1 MARRKMSLPPDEVLF
16 LRSLSGKI
24 LRARV
29 SELFYLGWS
38 LAAIAEAFDPPR
50 ARATIRSWV
59 TPSSTPYPS
68 RPTPSSSSLSSSS
81 SSLPITAAENSS
93 SPAPSP
99 APSPAL
105 TLSPKPREERRI
117 YDPRSPQLSI
127 AAARKIA
134 DLAPVARQHRAG
146 AAPTGRYAVANDEL
160 NRLCRLHF
168 ERGASIRELA
178 LAAGVS
184 YKAMER
190 RVRA

>member
-1 MARRKMSLPPDEVLF
+1 MARVKVSLPPDEALL

-29 SELFYLGWS
+29 SELFYSGWS

-50 ARATIRSWV
+50 ARSTIRSWL
-59 TPSSTPYPS
+59 TPSPTLYPS
-68 RPTPSSSSLSSSS
+68 RPTPVSSSPSSSS
-81 SSLPITAAENSS
+81 SSLPITAAESCPS
-93 SPAPSP
+93 PAHSPAP
-99 APSPAL
+99 A
-105 TLSPKPREERRI
+105 PKPREERRI

-134 DLAPVARQHRAG
+134 DLAPVARHHRAG

-168 ERGASIRELA
+168 ERGVSIRELA
-178 LAAGVS
+178 LAAGVT

-190 RVRA
+190 RVR

>member
-1 MARRKMSLPPDEVLF
+1 MSLPPDEVLF

-81 SSLPITAAENSS
+81 SSSLPITAAENSS
-93 SPAPSP
+93 SPSPSP
-99 APSPAL
+99 YPAL

-160 NRLCRLHF
+160 TRLCRLHF

>member
-1 MARRKMSLPPDEVLF
+1 MKMSLPPDEALL

-29 SELFYLGWS
+29 SELFYSGWS

-50 ARATIRSWV
+50 ARSTIRSWI
-59 TPSSTPYPS
+59 TPTPTPHPS
-68 RPTPSSSSLSSSS
+68 RPTPVSSPPSSSS
-81 SSLPITAAENSS
+81 SSLITAAESC
-93 SPAPSP
+93 PSP
-99 APSPAL
+99 AHSPSPA
-105 TLSPKPREERRI
+105 PKPREERRI

-134 DLAPVARQHRAG
+134 DLAPVARHHRSG

-168 ERGASIRELA
+168 ERGVSIRELA

-190 RVRA
+190 RVR

>member
-1 MARRKMSLPPDEVLF
+1 MKMSLPPDEALL

-29 SELFYLGWS
+29 SELFYSGWS

-50 ARATIRSWV
+50 ARSTIRSWI
-59 TPSSTPYPS
+59 TPSPTPYPS
-68 RPTPSSSSLSSSS
+68 RPTPVSSPPSSSS
-81 SSLPITAAENSS
+81 SSLITAAESC
-93 SPAPSP
+93 PSP
-99 APSPAL
+99 AHSPSPA
-105 TLSPKPREERRI
+105 PKPREERRI

-134 DLAPVARQHRAG
+134 DLAPVARHHRSG

-168 ERGASIRELA
+168 ERGVSIRELA

-190 RVRA
+190 RVR

>member
-1 MARRKMSLPPDEVLF
+1 MKVSLPPDEAQV

-29 SELFYLGWS
+29 SELFYSGWS

-50 ARATIRSWV
+50 ARSTIRSWIV
-59 TPSSTPYPS
+59 PSPTPYPS
-68 RPTPSSSSLSSSS
+68 RPTPVSSSPS
-81 SSLPITAAENSS
+81 SSLPITAAEDSHP
-93 SPAPSP
+93 PAP
-99 APSPAL
+99 A
-105 TLSPKPREERRI
+105 PKPREERRI

-134 DLAPVARQHRAG
+134 DLAPVARHHRAG

-168 ERGASIRELA
+168 ERGVSIRELA

-190 RVRA
+190 RVR

>member
-1 MARRKMSLPPDEVLF
+1 MKVSLPPDEAQV

-29 SELFYLGWS
+29 SELFYSGWS

-50 ARATIRSWV
+50 ARSTIRSWI
-59 TPSSTPYPS
+59 TPSPTLYPS
-68 RPTPSSSSLSSSS
+68 RPTPSSSSSP
-81 SSLPITAAENSS
+81 SLITAAENPNPA
-93 SPAPSP
+93 PAPSP
-99 APSPAL
+99 A
-105 TLSPKPREERRI
+105 PKPREERRI

-134 DLAPVARQHRAG
+134 DLAPVARHHRAG
-146 AAPTGRYAVANDEL
+146 ASPTGRYAVANDEL

-190 RVRA
+190 RVR

>member
-1 MARRKMSLPPDEVLF
+1 MKMSLPPDEAQV

-29 SELFYLGWS
+29 SELFYSGWS

-50 ARATIRSWV
+50 ARSTVRSWI
-59 TPSSTPYPS
+59 TPSPTPYPS
-68 RPTPSSSSLSSSS
+68 RPTPSSSSSSSS
-81 SSLPITAAENSS
+81 SSLITAAEDSH
-93 SPAPSP
+93 PPSP
-99 APSPAL
+99 APAPA
-105 TLSPKPREERRI
+105 PKPREERRI

-134 DLAPVARQHRAG
+134 DLAPVARHHRAG

-168 ERGASIRELA
+168 ERGVSIRELA
-178 LAAGVS
+178 LAAGVT

-190 RVRA
+190 RVRP

>member
-1 MARRKMSLPPDEVLF
+1 MARVKVSLPPDEAQV

-29 SELFYLGWS
+29 SELFYSGWS

-50 ARATIRSWV
+50 ARSTIRSWIV
-59 TPSSTPYPS
+59 PSPTPYPS
-68 RPTPSSSSLSSSS
+68 RPTPVSSPPSS
-81 SSLPITAAENSS
+81 SSLPITAAESCPS
-93 SPAPSP
+93 PAPAPSP
-99 APSPAL
+99 SP
-105 TLSPKPREERRI
+105 TPKPREERRI

-134 DLAPVARQHRAG
+134 DLAPVARHHRAG

-168 ERGASIRELA
+168 ERGVSIRELA

-190 RVRA
+190 RVR

>member
-1 MARRKMSLPPDEVLF
+1 MARVKVSLPPDEAQV

-29 SELFYLGWS
+29 SELFYSGWS

-50 ARATIRSWV
+50 ARSTIRSWI
-59 TPSSTPYPS
+59 TPSPTLYPS
-68 RPTPSSSSLSSSS
+68 RPTPSSSSSP
-81 SSLPITAAENSS
+81 SLITAAENPNPA
-93 SPAPSP
+93 PAPSP
-99 APSPAL
+99 A
-105 TLSPKPREERRI
+105 PKPREERRI

-134 DLAPVARQHRAG
+134 DLAPVARHHRAG
-146 AAPTGRYAVANDEL
+146 ASPTGRYAVANDEL

-190 RVRA
+190 RVR

>member
-1 MARRKMSLPPDEVLF
+1 MKVSLPPDEAQV

-29 SELFYLGWS
+29 SELFYSGWS

-50 ARATIRSWV
+50 ARSTIRSWIV
-59 TPSSTPYPS
+59 PS
-68 RPTPSSSSLSSSS
+68 PTPPPPPPTPVSSPPSS
-81 SSLPITAAENSS
+81 SSLPITAAESCPS
-93 SPAPSP
+93 PAPAPSP
-99 APSPAL
+99 SPA
-105 TLSPKPREERRI
+105 PKPREERRI

-134 DLAPVARQHRAG
+134 DLAPVARHHRAG

-168 ERGASIRELA
+168 ERGVSIRELA

-190 RVRA
+190 RVR

>member
-1 MARRKMSLPPDEVLF
+1 MARVKVSLPPDEAQV

-29 SELFYLGWS
+29 SELFYSGWS

-50 ARATIRSWV
+50 ARSTIRSWI
-59 TPSSTPYPS
+59 TPSPTLYPS
-68 RPTPSSSSLSSSS
+68 RPTPSSSSSP
-81 SSLPITAAENSS
+81 SLITAAENPNPA
-93 SPAPSP
+93 PAPSP
-99 APSPAL
+99 A
-105 TLSPKPREERRI
+105 PKPREERRI

-134 DLAPVARQHRAG
+134 DLAPVARHHRAG
-146 AAPTGRYAVANDEL
+146 ASPTGRYAVANDEL

-190 RVRA
+190 RVRP

>member
-1 MARRKMSLPPDEVLF
+1 MARVKVSLPPDEALL

-29 SELFYLGWS
+29 SELFYSGWS

-50 ARATIRSWV
+50 ARSTIRSWI
-59 TPSSTPYPS
+59 TPSPTPYPS
-68 RPTPSSSSLSSSS
+68 RPTPVSSPPSSSS
-81 SSLPITAAENSS
+81 SSLITAAEDSH
-93 SPAPSP
+93 PPSP
-99 APSPAL
+99 A
-105 TLSPKPREERRI
+105 PKPREERRI

-134 DLAPVARQHRAG
+134 DLAPVARHHRSG

-168 ERGASIRELA
+168 ERGVSIRELA

-190 RVRA
+190 RVR

>member
-1 MARRKMSLPPDEVLF
+1 MARVKVSLPPDEAQV

-29 SELFYLGWS
+29 SELFYSGWS

-50 ARATIRSWV
+50 ARSTIRSWI
-59 TPSSTPYPS
+59 TPSPTLYPS
-68 RPTPSSSSLSSSS
+68 RPTPSLPSSSSSSSS
-81 SSLPITAAENSS
+81 SSLPITAAEDSH
-93 SPAPSP
+93 SPSPASAPSP
-99 APSPAL
+99 A
-105 TLSPKPREERRI
+105 PKPREERRI

-134 DLAPVARQHRAG
+134 DLAPVARHHRAG
-146 AAPTGRYAVANDEL
+146 ASPTGRYAVANDEL

-190 RVRA
+190 RVR

>member
-1 MARRKMSLPPDEVLF
+1 MARVKVSLPPDEAQV

-29 SELFYLGWS
+29 SELFYSGWS

-50 ARATIRSWV
+50 ARSTIRSWI
-59 TPSSTPYPS
+59 TPSPTPYPS
-68 RPTPSSSSLSSSS
+68 RPTPSLPSSSSNPSDPSSSS
-81 SSLPITAAENSS
+81 SITAAEN
-93 SPAPSP
+93 PALAPTPSP
-99 APSPAL
+99 A
-105 TLSPKPREERRI
+105 PKPREERRI

-134 DLAPVARQHRAG
+134 DLAPVARHHRAG
-146 AAPTGRYAVANDEL
+146 ASPTGRYAVANDEL

-190 RVRA
+190 RVR

>member
-1 MARRKMSLPPDEVLF
+1 MARVKVPLPPDEAQV

-29 SELFYLGWS
+29 SELFYSGWS

-50 ARATIRSWV
+50 ARSTIRSWL
-59 TPSSTPYPS
+59 TPSPTLYPS
-68 RPTPSSSSLSSSS
+68 RPTPVSSPPSPSSSSP
-81 SSLPITAAENSS
+81 SLITAAEDSHP
-93 SPAPSP
+93 PAPSP
-99 APSPAL
+99 A
-105 TLSPKPREERRI
+105 PKPREERRT

-134 DLAPVARQHRAG
+134 DLAPVARHHRAG

-190 RVRA
+190 RVR